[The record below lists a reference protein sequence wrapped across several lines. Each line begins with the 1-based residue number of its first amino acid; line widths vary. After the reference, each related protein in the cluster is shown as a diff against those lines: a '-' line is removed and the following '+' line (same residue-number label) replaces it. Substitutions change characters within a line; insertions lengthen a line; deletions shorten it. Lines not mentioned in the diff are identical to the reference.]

1 MLKISTSI
9 NYFTLV
15 WFKLP
20 QRLKLLLKL
29 ANFILVPSD
38 GVQTIET
45 IEIIEIIQIAVDLYG
60 TNTRFV

>member
-45 IEIIEIIQIAVDLYG
+45 IEIIQIAVDLYG